1 MKTKPI
7 HTVDQLHGEIA
18 RLSALAKDQEQRI
31 KEDVKQIREELRP
44 ENLAVSALSA
54 ITGIRL
60 NRNEFLKKGFAV
72 GIGLLLQRFVFK
84 TESKLEQKVYHWLV
98 LRAKVNDFFRGKSIR
113 INPQSHRGDIH
124 QPSRLNIIRI
134 YIC

>member
-7 HTVDQLHGEIA
+7 HTIDQLHGEIA

-60 NRNEFLKKGFAV
+60 NRNEFLKKGFSV

-84 TESKLEQKVYHWLV
+84 TESKLEQKVYHWLDFAFDR
-98 LRAKVNDFFRGKSIR
+98 LKNLVNKFTKTGQARTDSIVDEDSD
-113 INPQSHRGDIH
+113 QS
-124 QPSRLNIIRI
+124 S
-134 YIC
+134 

>member
-7 HTVDQLHGEIA
+7 QTVDQLHGEIA
-18 RLSALAKDQEQRI
+18 RLSSLAKDQEQRI

-60 NRNEFLKKGFAV
+60 NRNEFLKKGFTV

-84 TESKLEQKVYHWLV
+84 TESKLEQKVYHWLDFAFDR
-98 LRAKVNDFFRGKSIR
+98 LKNLVNRYTKTGQPRTDSIVDEDSD
-113 INPQSHRGDIH
+113 QS
-124 QPSRLNIIRI
+124 S
-134 YIC
+134 